1 MTDAIILI
9 DTTKNGPGPDL
20 AGAALKRGVC
30 PIVFLSDSAK
40 GVNLPAGSI
49 TMPMPKDREAALAEI
64 AALQERFRVCGL
76 TTVQDEYA
84 FLAAY
89 LARQLGLAGP
99 CPDSVKSTLFKHEQK
114 SLLQEAGV
122 PTPSFVYARF
132 DDIRSDTL
140 LLEGEYPKIA
150 KPVRGY
156 ASNGVQLCFSLS
168 DVTNHAAHIQSA
180 ARQFDP
186 LNQVDGFLIEERVVG
201 EEYAIELFDGVAVG
215 IIRKR
220 MSRVDSFSETGYVA
234 NPSLNQSVQQM
245 LAVTAEHAAKVLGL
259 AWGPLHV
266 DIIVAGGV
274 PYVIEANPRIAGSF
288 IPELIKDAYG
298 ADLVEMLLASTLGEH
313 VHVVPAV
320 KNTRATVALVDF
332 LFEPSDSEAC
342 RALDGVE
349 LSSSVPGVRKMRI
362 GTRIWGA
369 KRRTAFIYCAYD
381 SRLVGGQDEDWYAS
395 QLSAAAA

>member
-1 MTDAIILI
+1 MIDAIILI

-30 PIVFLSDSAK
+30 PIVFLSDEAK
-40 GVNLPAGSI
+40 GVNLPEGSI
-49 TMPMPKDREAALAEI
+49 TMQMPKGREAALGEI
-64 AALQERFRVCGL
+64 EALQDRFRVRGL

-84 FLAAY
+84 FLAAD

-99 CPDSVKSTLFKHEQK
+99 SPDSVKATLFKHEQK
-114 SLLQEAGV
+114 LLLQEAGV
-122 PTPSFVYARF
+122 PTPAFVYARF
-132 DDIRSDTL
+132 DQVASDV

-156 ASNGVQLCFSLS
+156 ASNGVQLCSS
-168 DVTNHAAHIQSA
+168 RADITKHAALIQHA
-180 ARQFDP
+180 ARQFDA
-186 LNQVDGFLIEERVVG
+186 LNEVDGFLIEERVVG
-201 EEYAIELFDGVAVG
+201 EEYAIELFDGVTVG

-220 MSRVDSFSETGYVA
+220 MSSVDSFSETGYVA
-234 NPSLNQSVQQM
+234 NPSLGESVQQM
-245 LAVTAEHAAKVLGL
+245 LAVTAELAAKALGL
-259 AWGPLHV
+259 AWGPLHI
-266 DIIVAGGV
+266 DIIVADGI

-288 IPELIKDAYG
+288 IPELVKDAYG
-298 ADLVEMLLASTLGEH
+298 ADLVEMLLASALGEH
-313 VHVVPAV
+313 VHVIPVA
-320 KNTRATVALVDF
+320 KNTKATVALVDF

-381 SRLVGGQDEDWYAS
+381 SRFAGGQQDSWYAR
-395 QLSAAAA
+395 QLAVAAA